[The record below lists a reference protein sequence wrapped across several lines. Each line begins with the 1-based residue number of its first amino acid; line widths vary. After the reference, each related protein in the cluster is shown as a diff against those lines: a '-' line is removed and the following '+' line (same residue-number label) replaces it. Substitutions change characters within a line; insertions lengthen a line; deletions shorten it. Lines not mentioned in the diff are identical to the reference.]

1 MMTDGRSYDN
11 VYSPALLFRR
21 RNIKCYAVG
30 IGRKYNRRQL
40 LQIAAG
46 DRRHV
51 ITAGFRQLGSIVGTI
66 QRRAC
71 RGTLLFYKNVN
82 FRTFALLSE
91 IKQKTEQ
98 ETYSVQFFERLINLK
113 YTEYFRSFIFPVNG
127 RCCVFPFRCTPC

>member
-11 VYSPALLFRR
+11 VRSPALLFRR
-21 RNIKCYAVG
+21 KNIKCYAVG

-46 DRRHV
+46 NRRHV

-71 RGTLLFYKNVN
+71 RGTLLFYIKKVQIIAVPALNELIDKNNKNITIAV
-82 FRTFALLSE
+82 
-91 IKQKTEQ
+91 
-98 ETYSVQFFERLINLK
+98 
-113 YTEYFRSFIFPVNG
+113 
-127 RCCVFPFRCTPC
+127 